1 MILSAARFLG
11 SSLRREWFVFRTTES
26 RRQDSGQFFR
36 PRFALGLEDFH
47 PFLRFGSQCHKGN
60 PAVIAGKAVKLGG
73 SRRKKR
79 FRTAH
84 ISAAIMVESGGNL
97 YQPLQEGFL
106 RLGRAQ
112 PEFLPN
118 LVGLEKPVRVEMRE
132 AAFKLLIF
140 FHRAPIQ
147 FPINFLLG
155 RR

>member
-1 MILSAARFLG
+1 MILSAAFFLG
-11 SSLRREWFVFRTTES
+11 SSLLGDSVFLRTTQS
-26 RRQDSGQFFR
+26 RRQDLGQSFR
-36 PRFALGLEDFH
+36 PRSLLGLEDFH
-47 PFLRFGSQCHKGN
+47 PFLRFGSQCHEGN
-60 PAVIAGKAVKLGG
+60 PAVIAGKAAKLGD

-79 FRTAH
+79 FRAAD
-84 ISAAIMVESGGNL
+84 ISAAIMMKSCGNL
-97 YQPLQEGFL
+97 YQPLQEGFI

-118 LVGLEKPVRVEMRE
+118 LVGLEKLARIEMRD
-132 AAFKLLIF
+132 AALKLLFF